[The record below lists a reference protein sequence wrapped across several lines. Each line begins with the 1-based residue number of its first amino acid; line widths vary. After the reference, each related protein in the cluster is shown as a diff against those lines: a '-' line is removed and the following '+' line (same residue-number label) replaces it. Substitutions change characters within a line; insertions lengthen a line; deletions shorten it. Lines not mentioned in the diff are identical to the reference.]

1 MDYGAYAQNL
11 AQLLSLLW
19 CMAYHAT
26 RGALGA
32 TLSLL
37 HPATWTGERHP
48 GADFYVGRVH
58 HSRKHPVRRAFA
70 YPLRSAVVDLDA
82 PPAWFVRSG
91 QAADHMSADQ
101 IRERCGADGA
111 VRLLTSPW
119 TFGYVQNPI
128 SVYYCYEKPVPGR
141 NPGTNPGTSG
151 AASSSASPRDA
162 DASPRGRLAACVAE
176 VTNTPWGERV
186 VFNFDPKGQRVPKS
200 LHVSPFMDMLGDWDI
215 SASSPGD
222 DLSLV
227 VSVVAHPVFG
237 DYFHASY
244 RAKIDAPRARHAR
257 NERAGVGR
265 LWRFACTPHRVAF
278 WIYAQAAA
286 VLWRG
291 VPFYPPPGLASA
303 RERGEAR
310 GEALKRERGGGCPL
324 RSTWREAPAWP
335 WKT

>member
-128 SVYYCYEKPVPGR
+128 SVYYCYEKSVPGR
-141 NPGTNPGTSG
+141 NPGTNHPGTNPGTSG

-222 DLSLV
+222 ELSLA

-244 RAKIDAPRARHAR
+244 RAKIDAPRFRHAR
-257 NERAGVGR
+257 AWGDCGGSRARRTG
-265 LWRFACTPHRVAF
+265 WRFGSTRRRRRCCGEGCPFTRPRG
-278 WIYAQAAA
+278 WRPRGRRGR
-286 VLWRG
+286 RG
-291 VPFYPPPGLASA
+291 V
-303 RERGEAR
+303 RR
-310 GEALKRERGGGCPL
+310 
-324 RSTWREAPAWP
+324 
-335 WKT
+335 

>member
-1 MDYGAYAQNL
+1 M
-11 AQLLSLLW
+11 
-19 CMAYHAT
+19 
-26 RGALGA
+26 
-32 TLSLL
+32 
-37 HPATWTGERHP
+37 
-48 GADFYVGRVH
+48 
-58 HSRKHPVRRAFA
+58 
-70 YPLRSAVVDLDA
+70 
-82 PPAWFVRSG
+82 
-91 QAADHMSADQ
+91 
-101 IRERCGADGA
+101 
-111 VRLLTSPW
+111 
-119 TFGYVQNPI
+119 
-128 SVYYCYEKPVPGR
+128 
-141 NPGTNPGTSG
+141 
-151 AASSSASPRDA
+151 
-162 DASPRGRLAACVAE
+162 AE

-222 DLSLV
+222 ELSLA

-244 RAKIDAPRARHAR
+244 RAKIDAPRFRHAR

-286 VLWRG
+286 VLRRG
-291 VPFYPPPGLASA
+291 VPFHPPPGLASA
-303 RERGEAR
+303 REKGEAR

-324 RSTWREAPAWP
+324 RSTWREAHAWP